1 MDVEL
6 TEQENA
12 LADEWLTL
20 CSQSFIEPG
29 TKDFR
34 DLIQSMKAAEVPRK
48 IREFEINVVE
58 PVRFEEACFA
68 RLEGVQ

>member
-1 MDVEL
+1 MEVEL

-12 LADEWLTL
+12 LADECVTF

-34 DLIQSMKAAEVPRK
+34 DLIQSMNAAEVLRK
-48 IREFEINVVE
+48 IQEFVINVVE
-58 PVRFEEACFA
+58 EAH
-68 RLEGVQ
+68 RDNVD

>member
-48 IREFEINVVE
+48 ICEFVINVA
-58 PVRFEEACFA
+58 EEAHRDNA
-68 RLEGVQ
+68 D